1 MSFIKSKKSLFKSN
15 VNFYF
20 RHCLGGDQPMR
31 PDLDDPTETGSSTRP
46 WLFNSEI
53 LDSESESDSDVGRR
67 DQDPGSR
74 LAGPSRYLPW

>member
-1 MSFIKSKKSLFKSN
+1 
-15 VNFYF
+15 
-20 RHCLGGDQPMR
+20 MR
-31 PDLDDPTETGSSTRP
+31 PDLDDQTETGSSTRP